1 MQNNELLEMINQL
14 DKQDFE
20 LSSDIKLLYD
30 EIKNIEGSFDTS
42 KIEKEI
48 GTLKENISSI
58 QLQKGDKGDKG
69 EKGDKGDKGKDGKNG
84 KDGKDGRNGIDG
96 INGLNGKDG
105 TDGSPDTPEQI
116 VEKINTLENVIERK
130 TIKGLDTVIDKP
142 ELDRAIDILDRRT
155 QYLINKTVV
164 APSATTWGSITGT
177 LSNQTDLQN
186 ALNAKQDTITTGTT
200 AQYFRGD
207 LSLATFPTLV
217 SSFTNDAGYITSSAL
232 TGYVPTTRTLTING
246 TAYDLSANRTWSVG
260 TVTSVAALTLGTS
273 GTDLSSSVATG
284 TTTPVITLN
293 VPTASAANRGAL
305 SSTDWST
312 FNAKESPLTFSTGLT
327 RTTNTI
333 TANLSTGIA
342 GGQSAIGGTG
352 TGDSLILKSTN
363 GVGTSSSWIKGQV
376 GNNGAIETSRQGVA
390 DSPDASGSGGTVTTS
405 GGYTIHTFTTSG
417 TFIVSGGT
425 LSVDYL
431 VVAGGGGGGGTDGG
445 GGGAGGMKTGTG
457 FLVAPG
463 SYSITVGAGGT
474 GGTGTA
480 GKGTNGGDSI
490 FSTITSTGGGGGG
503 VYNNQTGLNGGSG
516 GGGGANGGGSTA
528 GGTGTAGQGN
538 NGGSGKGPTNYA
550 GAGGGGAGAV
560 GGDAAAT
567 GSAGGGNGGAGSAS
581 SISGSSVTYAGG
593 GGGGTYL
600 GTAGAGGSGGGG
612 AGTNV
617 NRGTGT
623 AGTVNTGGGGGGG
636 GDTVGTGGA
645 GGSGIVIIRYLTPTT
660 TQRPVMGVNKT
671 SPTAQLHIGA
681 GVGNPYSAPL
691 KFTSGTLLSAPE
703 VGANEFLTDL
713 YYKTI
718 TTGTVRGVSP
728 VILTGRLTGKTSA
741 QSTVVTYTP
750 TEDSSFDIS
759 ANVLVTTSTVHS
771 FSVTCA
777 YTDEGNTART
787 LTLGFTLVAGG
798 TILTLVEN
806 ANGAV
811 PYMGIVQSIRAK
823 ANTAI
828 TITTTG
834 TFTTVTYNV
843 EAFITRKS

>member
-69 EKGDKGDKGKDGKNG
+69 EKGDKGKDGKNG

-164 APSATTWGSITGT
+164 QPN
-177 LSNQTDLQN
+177 LS
-186 ALNAKQDTITTGTT
+186 
-200 AQYFRGD
+200 
-207 LSLATFPTLV
+207 
-217 SSFTNDAGYITSSAL
+217 
-232 TGYVPTTRTLTING
+232 GYVPTTRTLTING
-246 TAYDLSANRTWSVG
+246 TSYDLSADRSWTI
-260 TVTSVAALTLGTS
+260 AAGISSLNGLTGSTQ
-273 GTDLSSSVATG
+273 TFATG
-284 TTTPVITLN
+284 TTGTDFGIVSSSTVHTFNL
-293 VPTASAANRGAL
+293 PTASATNRGAL

-457 FLVAPG
+457 FSVAAG

-474 GGTGTA
+474 GGTGA

-828 TITTTG
+828 TIATTG

>member
-1 MQNNELLEMINQL
+1 MNIQIDRQNDVPRITENGKLVYSE
-14 DKQDFE
+14 K
-20 LSSDIKLLYD
+20 SDTLFIR
-30 EIKNIEGSFDTS
+30 
-42 KIEKEI
+42 
-48 GTLKENISSI
+48 TLKEGTKAIGGNASIVETDPVFQAWLSIPPNIS
-58 QLQKGDKGDKG
+58 
-69 EKGDKGDKGKDGKNG
+69 
-84 KDGKDGRNGIDG
+84 
-96 INGLNGKDG
+96 
-105 TDGSPDTPEQI
+105 T
-116 VEKINTLENVIERK
+116 
-130 TIKGLDTVIDKP
+130 
-142 ELDRAIDILDRRT
+142 
-155 QYLINKTVV
+155 
-164 APSATTWGSITGT
+164 
-177 LSNQTDLQN
+177 
-186 ALNAKQDTITTGTT
+186 
-200 AQYFRGD
+200 
-207 LSLATFPTLV
+207 
-217 SSFTNDAGYITSSAL
+217 FTNDAGYVTSFSETDPIYTTSSWYSTTNNSSNWDTAYGWGNHASVGYLTGITSGQITTAL
-232 TGYVPTTRTLTING
+232 GYTPVTNTRTLTING
-246 TAYDLSANRTWSVG
+246 TTYDLSADRSWTI
-260 TVTSVAALTLGTS
+260 AAGISSLNGLTGSTQ
-273 GTDLSSSVATG
+273 TFATG
-284 TTTPVITLN
+284 TTGTDFGIVSSSTVHTFNL
-293 VPTASAANRGAL
+293 PTASATNRGAL

-457 FLVAPG
+457 FSVAAG

-474 GGTGTA
+474 GVTSS
-480 GKGTNGGDSI
+480 KGTNGGDSI

-636 GDTVGTGGA
+636 GDTAGTGGA